1 MNRVKTESASCKIQ
15 CNMMKLNQIYWLVCL
30 VIMTSC
36 VPEVQNIVVQ
46 TSQRQVP
53 VLIGKDAN
61 EVLQIA
67 IIRKDSIPV
76 SVTKFEINTKGTTS
90 LGDLENIAVFYT
102 GQEKRFSSAMA
113 FDTNKPPAAELVFE
127 GKVKLEHDT
136 SYFWV
141 SCKLKKEANLFNSVD
156 AACPGVITSAG
167 RIDLKADT
175 VSASVTQR
183 LGVAVRQHMDDN
195 VHTYRIPGLTT
206 TGRGTLLACYDVRRL
221 SSRDL
226 QGDIDIG
233 ISRSEDDGQTW
244 EPMRIAMDMG
254 TWGGLPE
261 KFNGVSDACLLADTN
276 SGNVYL
282 AGLWMHGVINS
293 EGRWLEGLTEDS
305 TAWNHQWHN
314 KGSQPGYDV
323 KQTSQFLIARSEDD
337 GVTWGE
343 PLNITKMV
351 KKKEWWLFAPAPGH
365 GIVMED
371 GTLVFPT
378 QGRDKTGQTF
388 SNITYSADG
397 GKIWK
402 SSGVA
407 YTNTT
412 ESSVAQLD
420 DSSLMLN
427 MRDNRNRKNK
437 SDTNGRAVAITND
450 LGENWEEHPTSHGA
464 LIEPVCMASLHKHV
478 YSEHG
483 EKKSL
488 LLFSNPNS
496 KYARDHLTI
505 KVSFDNGKTWPE
517 EHWLLLDEGKGKGY
531 SSITSVEETTIGIL
545 YESSQ
550 ANLVFQKIPL
560 SELINKY

>member
-1 MNRVKTESASCKIQ
+1 MR
-15 CNMMKLNQIYWLVCL
+15 KLNQIYWLACFAL
-30 VIMTSC
+30 ITSC
-36 VPEVQNIVVQ
+36 KPEAQHVAVM

-53 VLIGKDAN
+53 VLIGKNAN

-67 IIRKDSIPV
+67 LIRKDTMPV
-76 SVTKFEINTKGTTS
+76 SVTAFRIGTKGTTS
-90 LGDLENIAVFYT
+90 LGDLEHVAIFYT
-102 GQEKRFSSAMA
+102 GNEKRFSPATA
-113 FDTNKPPAAELVFE
+113 FGTDQLPAAELVFE
-127 GKVKLEHDT
+127 AEQKLEYDT

-141 SCKLKKEANLFNSVD
+141 SYKLKKEANLFNSVD
-156 AACPGVITSAG
+156 AICTAVTTSSG
-167 RIDLKADT
+167 SIDVMADAKST
-175 VSASVTQR
+175 AIRQR
-183 LGVAVRQHMDDN
+183 LGIAVRQHMDDN

-206 TGRGTLLACYDVRRL
+206 TDKGTLLACYDARRL

-226 QGDIDIG
+226 QGDMDIG
-233 ISRSEDDGQTW
+233 ISRSVDGGQTW
-244 EPMRIAMDMG
+244 EPMRIGIDMG

-305 TAWNHQWHN
+305 TAWNHQWRN
-314 KGSQPGYDV
+314 KGSQPGYGV
-323 KQTSQFLIARSEDD
+323 KQTSQFLIAKSEDD
-337 GVTWGE
+337 GITWGK

-351 KKKEWWLFAPAPGH
+351 KKEEWWLFAPAPGH
-365 GIVMED
+365 GIVTRN

-378 QGRDKTGQTF
+378 QGRDATGQTF
-388 SNITYSADG
+388 SNITYSIDS
-397 GKIWK
+397 GKTWK
-402 SSGVA
+402 SSNAA

-420 DSSLMLN
+420 DGSLMLN

-437 SDTNGRAVAITND
+437 SATNGRAVAVTSD

-478 YSEHG
+478 YSGNG
-483 EKKSL
+483 EKKDV

-496 KYARDHLTI
+496 KYARNHLTI
-505 KVSFDNGKTWPE
+505 KVSFDDGKTWPE
-517 EHWLLLDEGKGKGY
+517 GHWLLLDEGKGRGY
-531 SSITSVEETTIGIL
+531 SSITSIDRATIGIL

-550 ANLVFQKIPL
+550 ADMVFQKIPL
-560 SELINKY
+560 AELINK